1 MIEILS
7 ASGLFPLANEHV
19 QLEFDMKPVVSRRF
33 MIVEGSL
40 LLACSAS
47 SGTVG
52 RFAPGSEA
60 ASLRHMRHIQSR
72 LDIAWLRHRRCHRY
86 FYEEPTLRP
95 RKNITGDRD
104 RDSVVMGV
112 HVRPNGA
119 EALEDT
125 LMWASAVVGTN
136 LVKRLLQDYQLEHEY
151 GQGITDTF
159 WDTYQL

>member
-7 ASGLFPLANEHV
+7 ASGPFPLANEHV
-19 QLEFDMKPVVSRRF
+19 KLGFDMKPAVSRRF
-33 MIVEGSL
+33 TIVEKSL

-47 SGTVG
+47 SNTVG
-52 RFAPGSEA
+52 WIAPGSEA

-72 LDIAWLRHRRCHRY
+72 PDD
-86 FYEEPTLRP
+86 
-95 RKNITGDRD
+95 ITGGQD

-136 LVKRLLQDYQLEHEY
+136 LVKRLLQDYQLEREY